1 MGKRY
6 FSDMMNQSKS
16 PPDFEAPSEICGFM
30 QTPMIQACG
39 VEKWFSRRGVE
50 TKALESVDLDV
61 RSGEFMALLGPS
73 GCGKSTLLYIFGG
86 LILASSGQILM
97 EGRPIS
103 GASRDRGFVF
113 QESAL
118 YPWLSV
124 TGNILFGLKL
134 KAAGRRRPADL
145 DREVGELLKLVGL
158 AGFEQFRP
166 NELSG
171 GMKQRVSIA
180 ACLANN
186 PKILLMDEP
195 FGALDAQ
202 TRRVMQHELLR
213 IHETSGHT
221 TLFVTH
227 DIREAIV
234 LSDRVAVMSSR
245 PGTIKEIVD
254 ITLPRPR
261 WRHRYEDTQDM
272 LRLERYFEALLQ
284 HDVEMVAR
292 CTPNGQDRVN

>member
-1 MGKRY
+1 
-6 FSDMMNQSKS
+6 
-16 PPDFEAPSEICGFM
+16 
-30 QTPMIQACG
+30 
-39 VEKWFSRRGVE
+39 
-50 TKALESVDLDV
+50 
-61 RSGEFMALLGPS
+61 
-73 GCGKSTLLYIFGG
+73 
-86 LILASSGQILM
+86 M
-97 EGRPIS
+97 EGQPIR

-124 TGNILFGLKL
+124 KGNVLFGLKL
-134 KAAGRRRPADL
+134 RAAGHRSRVDL
-145 DREVGELLKLVGL
+145 DREVNDLLKLVGL
-158 AGFEQFRP
+158 AGFENFRP
-166 NELSG
+166 DELSG

-202 TRRVMQHELLR
+202 TRRIMQYELLR

-227 DIREAIV
+227 DIREAIL
-234 LSDRVAVMSSR
+234 LSDRVAVMSAR
-245 PGTIKEIVD
+245 PGTIKEIVN

-261 WRHRYEDTQDM
+261 WRRTNEDDQSM
-272 LRLERYFEALLQ
+272 LRLEHRFESLLQ
-284 HDVEMVAR
+284 HDVELTSAHG
-292 CTPNGQDRVN
+292 PSAGEPVN

>member
-1 MGKRY
+1 
-6 FSDMMNQSKS
+6 MNEVTLRSEFEASGAEKS
-16 PPDFEAPSEICGFM
+16 PL
-30 QTPMIQACG
+30 IQARG

-50 TKALESVDLDV
+50 TKALENVDLDV
-61 RSGEFMALLGPS
+61 FAGEFIALLGPS

-86 LILASSGQILM
+86 LIPASSGRILM
-97 EGRPIS
+97 EGRQIT
-103 GASRDRGFVF
+103 GAGRDRGFVF
-113 QESAL
+113 QESTL
-118 YPWLSV
+118 YPWLTV
-124 TGNILFGLKL
+124 ADNILFGLKVR
-134 KAAGRRRPADL
+134 AAGPRRRQADL
-145 DREVGELLKLVGL
+145 DREVADLLKLVGL
-158 AGFEQFRP
+158 TGFEQFQP

-180 ACLANN
+180 ACLANS

-227 DIREAIV
+227 DIREAIL
-234 LSDRVAVMSSR
+234 LSDRVAVMSAR

-261 WRHRYEDTQDM
+261 WRHRYEDSQDM
-272 LRLERYFEALLQ
+272 TRLERYFEELLQ

-292 CTPNGQDRVN
+292 CSEPSQPVN

>member
-1 MGKRY
+1 M
-6 FSDMMNQSKS
+6 
-16 PPDFEAPSEICGFM
+16 P
-30 QTPMIQACG
+30 TPMMQARG
-39 VEKWFSRRGVE
+39 VEKSFSRRGIAA
-50 TKALESVDLDV
+50 KALENVDLDV
-61 RSGEFMALLGPS
+61 RPGEFMALLGPS

-86 LILASSGQILM
+86 LIPASSGQILM
-97 EGRPIS
+97 EGRAIS

-118 YPWLSV
+118 YPWLTV
-124 TGNILFGLKL
+124 KDNVLFGLKL
-134 KAAGRRRPADL
+134 RAAGRRQQADL
-145 DREVGELLKLVGL
+145 DREVDDLLRLVGM
-158 AGFEQFRP
+158 AGFEHFRP
-166 NELSG
+166 DELSG

-213 IHETSGHT
+213 IHEVAGHT

-227 DIREAIV
+227 DIREAIL
-234 LSDRVAVMSSR
+234 LSDRVAVMSAR

-261 WRHRYEDTQDM
+261 WRHRDEDDQKM
-272 LRLERYFEALLQ
+272 LQLERHFESLLQ
-284 HDVEMVAR
+284 HDVEMVSRAA
-292 CTPNGQDRVN
+292 PKVDEPVN

>member
-1 MGKRY
+1 
-6 FSDMMNQSKS
+6 MNS
-16 PPDFEAPSEICGFM
+16 M
-30 QTPMIQACG
+30 VQARG
-39 VEKWFSRRGVE
+39 VEKWFTRRGIKTQVLD
-50 TKALESVDLDV
+50 KVDLDV
-61 RSGEFMALLGPS
+61 RLGEFMALLGPS

-86 LILASSGQILM
+86 LIAASSGQIQM
-97 EGRPIS
+97 QGCPIS

-124 TGNILFGLKL
+124 TENILFGLTV
-134 KAAGRRRPADL
+134 KAAGRRPRTER
-145 DREVGELLKLVGL
+145 DRHVSDLLKLVGL
-158 AGFEQFRP
+158 TGFEQFRP

-186 PKILLMDEP
+186 PKVLLMDEP

-202 TRRVMQHELLR
+202 TCRLMQHELLR
-213 IHETSGHT
+213 IHETAGHT
-221 TLFVTH
+221 TIFVTH
-227 DIREAIV
+227 DIREAIL
-234 LSDRVAVMSSR
+234 LSDRVAVMSAR

-261 WRHRYEDTQDM
+261 WRHRYEDSHEM
-272 LRLERYFEALLQ
+272 LRLERHFEALLQ
-284 HDVEMVAR
+284 HDIETAA
-292 CTPNGQDRVN
+292 RVNSNEAVS

>member
-1 MGKRY
+1 
-6 FSDMMNQSKS
+6 MNEVT
-16 PPDFEAPSEICGFM
+16 PPSAFEASKLT
-30 QTPMIQACG
+30 QAPMIQARG
-39 VEKWFSRRGVE
+39 VEKWFSRRGAE
-50 TKALESVDLDV
+50 AKALENVDLDV
-61 RSGEFMALLGPS
+61 RAGEFMALLGPS

-86 LILASSGQILM
+86 LIPASSGQILM

-103 GASRDRGFVF
+103 GAGRDRGFVF
-113 QESAL
+113 QELAL
-118 YPWLSV
+118 YPWLTV
-124 TGNILFGLKL
+124 ADNILFGLKL
-134 KAAGRRRPADL
+134 RAAGRRRQADL
-145 DREVGELLKLVGL
+145 GREVGDLLRLVGL
-158 AGFEQFRP
+158 TGFEQFRP

-213 IHETSGHT
+213 IHEASGHT

-227 DIREAIV
+227 DIREAIL
-234 LSDRVAVMSSR
+234 LSDRVAVMSAR

-254 ITLPRPR
+254 ITLARPR
-261 WRHRYEDTQDM
+261 WRHRYEDSQDVM
-272 LRLERYFEALLQ
+272 RLERYFEELLQ

-292 CTPNGQDRVN
+292 CTPLGQNP

>member
-1 MGKRY
+1 
-6 FSDMMNQSKS
+6 
-16 PPDFEAPSEICGFM
+16 M
-30 QTPMIQACG
+30 QAPMIQACG

-50 TKALESVDLDV
+50 AKALENVDLDV
-61 RSGEFMALLGPS
+61 RAGEFMALLGPS
-73 GCGKSTLLYIFGG
+73 GCGKSTLLYILGG
-86 LILASSGQILM
+86 LIPASSGQILM

-103 GASRDRGFVF
+103 GAGRDRGFVF

-118 YPWLSV
+118 YPWLTV
-124 TGNILFGLKL
+124 AGNILFGLKL
-134 KAAGRRRPADL
+134 RAAGRRRQAEL
-145 DREVGELLKLVGL
+145 DRQVGDLLKLVGL

-171 GMKQRVSIA
+171 GMKQRASIA
-180 ACLANN
+180 ACLANH
-186 PKILLMDEP
+186 PKMLLMDEP

-227 DIREAIV
+227 DIREAIL
-234 LSDRVAVMSSR
+234 LSDRVAVMSAR
-245 PGTIKEIVD
+245 PGMIKEIVD

-261 WRHRYEDTQDM
+261 WRHRYEDSQDM
-272 LRLERYFEALLQ
+272 MRLERYFEELLQ

-292 CTPNGQDRVN
+292 CTDPEPVN

>member
-1 MGKRY
+1 
-6 FSDMMNQSKS
+6 MNEVT
-16 PPDFEAPSEICGFM
+16 PPSAFEASGLT
-30 QTPMIQACG
+30 QAPMIQARG
-39 VEKWFSRRGVE
+39 VEKWFSRRGAE
-50 TKALESVDLDV
+50 AKALENVDLDV
-61 RSGEFMALLGPS
+61 PAGEFMALLGPS

-86 LILASSGQILM
+86 LIPASSGQILM
-97 EGRPIS
+97 EGHPIS
-103 GASRDRGFVF
+103 GAGRDRGFVF

-118 YPWLSV
+118 YPWLTV
-124 TGNILFGLKL
+124 ADNILFGLKL
-134 KAAGRRRPADL
+134 RAAGRRRQADL
-145 DREVGELLKLVGL
+145 GREVGDLLRLVGL
-158 AGFEQFRP
+158 TGFEQFRP

-202 TRRVMQHELLR
+202 TRRVMQNELLR
-213 IHETSGHT
+213 IHEASGHT

-227 DIREAIV
+227 DIREAIL
-234 LSDRVAVMSSR
+234 LSDRVAVMSAR

-261 WRHRYEDTQDM
+261 WRHRYEDSQDVM
-272 LRLERYFEALLQ
+272 RLERYFEDLLQ

-292 CTPNGQDRVN
+292 CTPLGQNP

>member
-1 MGKRY
+1 M
-6 FSDMMNQSKS
+6 DA
-16 PPDFEAPSEICGFM
+16 PPPGLEAVAGSSGLVQI
-30 QTPMIQACG
+30 PMIQARK
-39 VEKWFSRRGVE
+39 VEKRFSRRGTE
-50 TKALESVDLDV
+50 AKALADVNLDV
-61 RSGEFMALLGPS
+61 YPGEFMALLGPS

-86 LILASSGQILM
+86 LIPVTSGEILM
-97 EGRPIS
+97 EGRPIF
-103 GASRDRGFVF
+103 GAGRDRGFVF

-124 TGNILFGLKL
+124 KDNVLFGLKL
-134 KAAGRRRPADL
+134 RAAGRRRHADL
-145 DREVGELLKLVGL
+145 ERVVGDLLSLVGL
-158 AGFEQFRP
+158 TGFEHFRP
-166 NELSG
+166 DELSG

-227 DIREAIV
+227 DIREAIL
-234 LSDRVAVMSSR
+234 LSDRVAVMSAR

-261 WRHRYEDTQDM
+261 WRKGHEDDQGM
-272 LRLERYFEALLQ
+272 LRLEHRFEALLQ
-284 HDVEMVAR
+284 QDVEMASRRNPGVRASES
-292 CTPNGQDRVN
+292 